1 MTSLQLESGL
11 SHQHGD
17 SASESHRHGEALVEV
32 SGRKVKVPVELVNN
46 HTIALTVLICQ
57 WLLFLM

>member
-1 MTSLQLESGL
+1 MTSLQLESGP

-17 SASESHRHGEALVEV
+17 SASEGHRHGEALVEV

-57 WLLFLM
+57 